1 MDSYADSIG
10 KIKIDPERKNNPT
23 LRVTPAELRELQ
35 RVNGACNWLARN
47 LRLDISFQ
55 VSKSQQSQNEATV
68 GTLIE
73 ANFMIHHCRARKH
86 EMKIR
91 AVPLQDLEKLV
102 VVVASDASPGCMPR
116 QGSQG
121 GMVIMLADKAVLSGE
136 ADVTILY
143 HASHRIKRG
152 TM

>member
-1 MDSYADSIG
+1 
-10 KIKIDPERKNNPT
+10 
-23 LRVTPAELRELQ
+23 
-35 RVNGACNWLARN
+35 LARN

-73 ANFMIHHCRARKH
+73 ANLMIHHCRARKH

-91 AVPLQDLEKLV
+91 AVPFQDLEKLL

-116 QGSQG
+116 QASQG
-121 GMVIMLADKAVLSGE
+121 GMVIMLADKVVLGGE

-143 HASHRIKRG
+143 HASHGVK
-152 TM
+152 